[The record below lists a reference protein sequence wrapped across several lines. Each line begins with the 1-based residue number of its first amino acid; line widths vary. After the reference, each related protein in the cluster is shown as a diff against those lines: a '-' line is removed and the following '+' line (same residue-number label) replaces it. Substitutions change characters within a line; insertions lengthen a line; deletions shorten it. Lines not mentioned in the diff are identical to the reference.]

1 MIENGGIRGGISQ
14 ISHRHAIANNKYM
27 SDYKPSNNKENMKK
41 DANKF
46 INFDGKINTDI
57 STIIYVIKTIINLYN
72 KKIKEMKLMIYF

>member
-1 MIENGGIRGGISQ
+1 
-14 ISHRHAIANNKYM
+14 M

-46 INFDGKINTDI
+46 IKFDGKINTDI
-57 STIIYVIKTIINLYN
+57 STIIYVIKTIINMYN